1 MQVKSVKLPGTKYVF
16 GVFKRYMAIIKAI
29 SEYRNDT
36 EGGNGGVN
44 VAVKSGKISSP
55 TENRAMKDIS
65 PVPLI
70 TTRDGFIVR
79 KPEKWLDVIH
89 KTVKAHSNSDGENV
103 IRMWLAGD
111 DVNEVM
117 EKSGMSKAAYYS
129 FRKDVV
135 NYAIC
140 LAVQENLIGVGKD
153 DSNKTKV

>member
-111 DVNEVM
+111 DVGEVM
-117 EKSGMSKAAYYS
+117 AKSGMSKAAYYA

-140 LAVQENLIGVGKD
+140 LAVQENLIGVG
-153 DSNKTKV
+153 

>member
-44 VAVKSGKISSP
+44 IAVKSGKISSP
-55 TENRAMKDIS
+55 TENRAMKDIA

-140 LAVQENLIGVGKD
+140 LAVQENLIGVGKE
-153 DSNKTKV
+153 

>member
-16 GVFKRYMAIIKAI
+16 GIFKRYTAIIKSI

-55 TENRAMKDIS
+55 TENRAMKDIA

-111 DVNEVM
+111 DVGEVM
-117 EKSGMSKAAYYS
+117 AKSGMSKAAYYS

-140 LAVQENLIGVGKD
+140 LAVQENLIGVGRE
-153 DSNKTKV
+153 

>member
-1 MQVKSVKLPGTKYVF
+1 MQVKAVKLPGTKYVF

-89 KTVKAHSNSDGENV
+89 KTVRAHSNSDGENV

-117 EKSGMSKAAYYS
+117 AKSGMSKAAYYA

-140 LAVQENLIGVGKD
+140 LAVQENLIGVGKS
-153 DSNKTKV
+153 DSSKSKV

>member
-16 GVFKRYMAIIKAI
+16 GIFKRYMAIIKAI

-44 VAVKSGKISSP
+44 IAVKSGKISSP

-111 DVNEVM
+111 DVGEVM
-117 EKSGMSKAAYYS
+117 AKSGMSKAAYYA

-140 LAVQENLIGVGKD
+140 LAVQENLIGVGRE
-153 DSNKTKV
+153 

>member
-1 MQVKSVKLPGTKYVF
+1 MQVKAVKLPGTKYVF

-111 DVNEVM
+111 DVGEVM

-140 LAVQENLIGVGKD
+140 LAVQEKLIGVGKE
-153 DSNKTKV
+153 

>member
-55 TENRAMKDIS
+55 TENRAMKDIA

-140 LAVQENLIGVGKD
+140 LAVQENLIGVGKE
-153 DSNKTKV
+153 

>member
-44 VAVKSGKISSP
+44 IAVKSGKISSP

-79 KPEKWLDVIH
+79 QPEKWLDVIH
-89 KTVKAHSNSDGENV
+89 KTVKAHSNSDGEKV

-117 EKSGMSKAAYYS
+117 AKSGMSKAAYYA

-140 LAVQENLIGVGKD
+140 LAVQENLIGVGRE
-153 DSNKTKV
+153 

>member
-44 VAVKSGKISSP
+44 IAVKSGKISSP

-89 KTVKAHSNSDGENV
+89 KTVRAHSNSDGENV

-111 DVNEVM
+111 NVNEVM

-140 LAVQENLIGVGKD
+140 LAVQENLIGVGKE
-153 DSNKTKV
+153 

>member
-79 KPEKWLDVIH
+79 KPEKWLDVVH

-140 LAVQENLIGVGKD
+140 LAVQENLIGVGKE
-153 DSNKTKV
+153 

>member
-1 MQVKSVKLPGTKYVF
+1 MQVKAVKLPGTKYVF

-111 DVNEVM
+111 DVGEVM
-117 EKSGMSKAAYYS
+117 AKSGMSKAAYYS

-140 LAVQENLIGVGKD
+140 LAVQENLIGVGRE
-153 DSNKTKV
+153 

>member
-16 GVFKRYMAIIKAI
+16 GIFKRYMAIIKAI

-55 TENRAMKDIS
+55 TENRAMKDIA

-111 DVNEVM
+111 DVSEVM
-117 EKSGMSKAAYYS
+117 SKSGMSKAAYYS

-140 LAVQENLIGVGKD
+140 LAVQENLIGVGKE
-153 DSNKTKV
+153 

>member
-44 VAVKSGKISSP
+44 VAVRSGKISSP

-140 LAVQENLIGVGKD
+140 LAVQENLIGVGKE
-153 DSNKTKV
+153 

>member
-117 EKSGMSKAAYYS
+117 AKSGMSKAAYYA

-140 LAVQENLIGVGKD
+140 LAVQENLIGVGKE
-153 DSNKTKV
+153 

>member
-16 GVFKRYMAIIKAI
+16 GVFKRYLAIIKAI

-55 TENRAMKDIS
+55 TENRAMKDIA

-140 LAVQENLIGVGKD
+140 LAVQEKLIGVG
-153 DSNKTKV
+153 

>member
-55 TENRAMKDIS
+55 TENRAMKDIA

-117 EKSGMSKAAYYS
+117 AKSGMSKAAYYA

-140 LAVQENLIGVGKD
+140 LAVQENLIGVGRE
-153 DSNKTKV
+153 

>member
-44 VAVKSGKISSP
+44 IAVKSGKISSP

-140 LAVQENLIGVGKD
+140 LAVQENLIGVGRE
-153 DSNKTKV
+153 

>member
-44 VAVKSGKISSP
+44 IAVKTGKISSP
-55 TENRAMKDIS
+55 TENRAMKDIA

-117 EKSGMSKAAYYS
+117 AKSGMSKAAYYA

-140 LAVQENLIGVGKD
+140 LAVQENLIGVGRE
-153 DSNKTKV
+153 

>member
-89 KTVKAHSNSDGENV
+89 KTVKAHSDSDGENV

-111 DVNEVM
+111 DVGEVM
-117 EKSGMSKAAYYS
+117 AKSGMSKAAYYA

-140 LAVQENLIGVGKD
+140 LAVQENLIGVGKE
-153 DSNKTKV
+153 

>member
-44 VAVKSGKISSP
+44 IAVKSGKISSP
-55 TENRAMKDIS
+55 TENRAMKDIA

-89 KTVKAHSNSDGENV
+89 KTVRAHSNSDGENV

-117 EKSGMSKAAYYS
+117 AKSGMSKAAYYA

-140 LAVQENLIGVGKD
+140 LAVQEKLIGVGK
-153 DSNKTKV
+153 

>member
-16 GVFKRYMAIIKAI
+16 GIFKRYMAIIKAI

-55 TENRAMKDIS
+55 TENRAMKDIA

-89 KTVKAHSNSDGENV
+89 KTVRAHSNSDGENV

-111 DVNEVM
+111 DVGEVM
-117 EKSGMSKAAYYS
+117 AKSGMSKAAYYS

-140 LAVQENLIGVGKD
+140 LAVQENLIGVGKE
-153 DSNKTKV
+153 

>member
-1 MQVKSVKLPGTKYVF
+1 MQVKAVKLPGTKYVF
-16 GVFKRYMAIIKAI
+16 GIFKRYMAIIKAI

-44 VAVKSGKISSP
+44 IAVKSGKISSP
-55 TENRAMKDIS
+55 TENRAMKDIA

-111 DVNEVM
+111 DVGEVM
-117 EKSGMSKAAYYS
+117 AKSGMSKAAYYA

-140 LAVQENLIGVGKD
+140 LAVQENLIGVGRE
-153 DSNKTKV
+153 

>member
-1 MQVKSVKLPGTKYVF
+1 MQVKAVKLPGTKYVF

-111 DVNEVM
+111 DVGEVM
-117 EKSGMSKAAYYS
+117 AKSGMSKAAYYA

-140 LAVQENLIGVGKD
+140 LAVQENLIGVGREC
-153 DSNKTKV
+153 

>member
-55 TENRAMKDIS
+55 TEHRAMKDIS

-140 LAVQENLIGVGKD
+140 LAVQENLIGVGKE
-153 DSNKTKV
+153 

>member
-16 GVFKRYMAIIKAI
+16 GIFKRYMAIIKAI

-111 DVNEVM
+111 DVGEVM
-117 EKSGMSKAAYYS
+117 AKSGMSKAAYYA

-140 LAVQENLIGVGKD
+140 LAVQENLIGVGRE
-153 DSNKTKV
+153 

>member
-16 GVFKRYMAIIKAI
+16 GIFKRYMAIIKAI

-111 DVNEVM
+111 DVGEVM
-117 EKSGMSKAAYYS
+117 AKSGMSKAAYYA

-140 LAVQENLIGVGKD
+140 LAVQENLIGVG
-153 DSNKTKV
+153 

>member
-16 GVFKRYMAIIKAI
+16 GIFKRYMAIIKAI

-44 VAVKSGKISSP
+44 IAVKSGKISSP
-55 TENRAMKDIS
+55 TENRAMKDIA

-111 DVNEVM
+111 DVGEVM
-117 EKSGMSKAAYYS
+117 AKSGMSKAAYYS

-140 LAVQENLIGVGKD
+140 LAVQENLIGVGKE
-153 DSNKTKV
+153 

>member
-111 DVNEVM
+111 DVGEVM
-117 EKSGMSKAAYYS
+117 AKSGMSKAAYYA

-140 LAVQENLIGVGKD
+140 LAVQEKLIGVGKE
-153 DSNKTKV
+153 

>member
-16 GVFKRYMAIIKAI
+16 GIFKRYMAIIKAI

-55 TENRAMKDIS
+55 TENRAMKDIA

-140 LAVQENLIGVGKD
+140 LAVQEKLIGVGK
-153 DSNKTKV
+153 

>member
-111 DVNEVM
+111 DVGEVM
-117 EKSGMSKAAYYS
+117 AKSGMSKAAYYA

-140 LAVQENLIGVGKD
+140 LAVQENLIGVGKE
-153 DSNKTKV
+153 

>member
-1 MQVKSVKLPGTKYVF
+1 MCIRDRVKSVKLPGTKYVF

-44 VAVKSGKISSP
+44 VAVRSGKISSP

-89 KTVKAHSNSDGENV
+89 KTVRPHSNSDGENV

-140 LAVQENLIGVGKD
+140 LAVQENLIGVGKE
-153 DSNKTKV
+153 

>member
-16 GVFKRYMAIIKAI
+16 GIFKRYMAIIKAI

-55 TENRAMKDIS
+55 TENRAMKDIA

-79 KPEKWLDVIH
+79 KPEKWLDVIN

-111 DVNEVM
+111 DVGEVM
-117 EKSGMSKAAYYS
+117 AKSGMSKAAYYA

-140 LAVQENLIGVGKD
+140 LAVQENLIGVGRE
-153 DSNKTKV
+153 

>member
-1 MQVKSVKLPGTKYVF
+1 MQVKAVKLPGTKYVF

-44 VAVKSGKISSP
+44 IAVKSGKISSP

-140 LAVQENLIGVGKD
+140 LAVQENLIGVGRE
-153 DSNKTKV
+153 

>member
-16 GVFKRYMAIIKAI
+16 GVFKRYLAIIKAI

-44 VAVKSGKISSP
+44 IAVKSGKISSP
-55 TENRAMKDIS
+55 TENRAMKDIA

-117 EKSGMSKAAYYS
+117 AKSGMSKAAYYS

-140 LAVQENLIGVGKD
+140 LAVQEKLIGVGKE
-153 DSNKTKV
+153 

>member
-16 GVFKRYMAIIKAI
+16 GIFKRYMAIIKAI

-89 KTVKAHSNSDGENV
+89 KTVRAHSNSDGENV

-140 LAVQENLIGVGKD
+140 LAVQENLIGVGKE
-153 DSNKTKV
+153 

>member
-44 VAVKSGKISSP
+44 IAVKSGKISSP

-117 EKSGMSKAAYYS
+117 AKSGMSKAAYYS

-140 LAVQENLIGVGKD
+140 LAVQEKLIGVGKE
-153 DSNKTKV
+153 

>member
-89 KTVKAHSNSDGENV
+89 KTVRAHSNSDGENV

-140 LAVQENLIGVGKD
+140 LAVQENLIGVGKE
-153 DSNKTKV
+153 

>member
-44 VAVKSGKISSP
+44 VAVRSGKISSP

-117 EKSGMSKAAYYS
+117 AKSGMSKAAYYS

-140 LAVQENLIGVGKD
+140 LAVQENLIGVGRE
-153 DSNKTKV
+153 

>member
-16 GVFKRYMAIIKAI
+16 GIFKRYTAIIKAI

-55 TENRAMKDIS
+55 TENRAMKDIA

-111 DVNEVM
+111 DVGEVM
-117 EKSGMSKAAYYS
+117 AKSGMSKAAYYS

-140 LAVQENLIGVGKD
+140 LAVQENLIGVGRE
-153 DSNKTKV
+153 

>member
-111 DVNEVM
+111 DVGEVM
-117 EKSGMSKAAYYS
+117 AKSGMSKAAYYA

-140 LAVQENLIGVGKD
+140 LALQENLIGVGKE
-153 DSNKTKV
+153 